1 MLGSIEYGKTFTFFT
16 LWLASEC
23 RRTEQNAAVIT
34 MTKANAQ
41 NQAATNQYYKSY

>member
-1 MLGSIEYGKTFTFFT
+1 
-16 LWLASEC
+16 
-23 RRTEQNAAVIT
+23 